1 MIGNNKEYE
10 KVIMPVNIPRMI
22 MNVKAIKVNQFETKL
37 TESDLLQ
44 FFKKMKQ
51 LQEEL
56 IVVPEARFAKSLK
69 DSKLIRESSEN
80 ASMLFKICLRRYLCS
95 KNIILIQQMTRPTFD
110 QLVQYIKEAFDAA
123 VVNAGEMVGSVA
135 ANSIGEPATQMTLN
149 TFHNAGISSKNV
161 TLGVPRLR
169 EVINVAKNLKTPSL
183 KILLD
188 PKISKNES
196 MVNRVGAMIQYLNLS
211 HIVGDWGIYYD
222 PDPLTTVIEVD
233 KDCVELY

>member
-196 MVNRVGAMIQYLNLS
+196 MVNRVGAMI
-211 HIVGDWGIYYD
+211 
-222 PDPLTTVIEVD
+222 
-233 KDCVELY
+233 